1 MSHRYYI
8 VYASLCV
15 LLAAFF
21 PAMFAAKQE
30 RSFSKWYVYSVLL
43 FPVALIHS
51 FLLKKPRHY
60 VNVFFHDKENP
71 SKIKKKAFRTVP
83 TEQKRVL
90 VTPSYIYKV
99 FFSKLLFGAF
109 VGIVFFALAR
119 AFVYDTQTLR
129 VASVLFAVIFSAFL
143 SMVEIC
149 RFSRLP
155 MIADEIT
162 KRTLFIGAISICC
175 SLPIILIKSFILDN
189 IVSERHMPAVMF
201 LCIMISFG
209 LFLVLLFRIQRIF
222 YCVFNKF
229 SDYCL
234 ISIASYGVFAACSL
248 IWLSISGLQ
257 KYVYL
262 FAMPMQI
269 FSIEYLS
276 GVEYIEKLSNIYSSA
291 LVHLFIAVILLLS
304 GLLCR
309 RYKRKELEFRVE
321 YRSKAFRMSRKP
333 ILRRHIP
340 NLQIKQQ

>member
-1 MSHRYYI
+1 MAHRYYI
-8 VYASLCV
+8 VYTTLCV

-21 PAMFAAKQE
+21 PAMVAAKRE
-30 RSFSKWYVYSVLL
+30 RSFSKWYVYGVLL
-43 FPVALIHS
+43 FPAALIHS

-60 VNVFFHDKENP
+60 VNVFFHDKETP
-71 SKIKKKAFRTVP
+71 SEIKKKTFQRVP
-83 TEQKRVL
+83 TEQKQVL

-109 VGIVFFALAR
+109 VAIAFFALSR
-119 AFVYDTQTLR
+119 AFVYDTEALR
-129 VASVLFAVIFSAFL
+129 VSCILFAVLFSTFL
-143 SMVEIC
+143 SAVEMC
-149 RFSRLP
+149 RFSRFP

-162 KRTLFIGAISICC
+162 KRALIFSVISICC
-175 SLPIILIKSFILDN
+175 SLPVILIKALVLDN
-189 IVSERHMPAVMF
+189 LVAEKYMPAVMF
-201 LCIMISFG
+201 FCMMLSFG
-209 LFLVLLFRIQRIF
+209 AFLFLLFRVQRIF
-222 YCVFNKF
+222 YSVFNKF

-234 ISIASYGVFAACSL
+234 ISIASYGIFAAYSL

-257 KYVYL
+257 KYIYL

-269 FSIEYLS
+269 FSTQYLS
-276 GVEYIEKLSNIYSSA
+276 GVEYIVRLSYIYSSA

-309 RYKRKELEFRVE
+309 RYKRKEFEFRVE

-340 NLQIKQQ
+340 NLQKR

>member
-1 MSHRYYI
+1 MSLRYYI

-21 PAMFAAKQE
+21 PAMVAAKRE
-30 RSFSKWYVYSVLL
+30 RSFSKWYIYSVLL
-43 FPVALIHS
+43 FPAALIHS

-71 SKIKKKAFRTVP
+71 SKIKKKTFRTVP
-83 TEQKRVL
+83 SEQKKIL
-90 VTPSYIYKV
+90 VTPSYLYKV
-99 FFSKLLFGAF
+99 FPSKLLFGAF
-109 VGIVFFALAR
+109 AGIVLFALYR

-129 VASVLFAVIFSAFL
+129 IACVLFSVIFSSFL

-149 RFSRLP
+149 RFSRAP

-175 SLPIILIKSFILDN
+175 SLPIILIKVLLLDN
-189 IVSERHMPAVMF
+189 LISERYMPAVMF
-201 LCIMISFG
+201 LCIMLSFG
-209 LFLVLLFRIQRIF
+209 AFLILLFRMQRIF
-222 YCVFNKF
+222 YSVFNKF

-234 ISIASYGVFAACSL
+234 ISIASYAVFAACSL

-257 KYVYL
+257 KYIYL

-276 GVEYIEKLSNIYSSA
+276 GVDYIGKLSYIYSSA
-291 LVHLFIAVILLLS
+291 LVHLFIAVVLLLS

-309 RYKRKELEFRVE
+309 RYKRKEFEFRVE

>member
-1 MSHRYYI
+1 MSLRYYF
-8 VYASLCV
+8 VYSSLCV
-15 LLAAFF
+15 FLAAFL
-21 PAMFAAKQE
+21 PAMVAAKRE

-43 FPVALIHS
+43 FPIALIHS
-51 FLLKKPRHY
+51 FVLKKPRHY

-71 SKIKKKAFRTVP
+71 SKIKKKTFRTVP
-83 TEQKRVL
+83 TEQKKIL
-90 VTPSYIYKV
+90 VVPSYIYKV

-109 VGIVFFALAR
+109 VGIVLFALFR

-129 VASVLFAVIFSAFL
+129 VSCVLFAVLFSAFL
-143 SMVEIC
+143 SAVELC
-149 RFSRLP
+149 RFSRFP
-155 MIADEIT
+155 IIADEIT
-162 KRTLFIGAISICC
+162 KRALMFGAISICC
-175 SLPIILIKSFILDN
+175 SLPIILIKSLILDN
-189 IVSERHMPAVMF
+189 IVSASHMPAVMF
-201 LCIMISFG
+201 LCMIISFG
-209 LFLVLLFRIQRIF
+209 AFLILLFRVQRIF
-222 YCVFNKF
+222 YSVFNKF

-234 ISIASYGVFAACSL
+234 ISIASYGIFAACSL

-257 KYVYL
+257 KYIYL

-276 GVEYIEKLSNIYSSA
+276 GVDYIEKLSQIYSSA

-309 RYKRKELEFRVE
+309 RYKRKEFEFRVE

-340 NLQIKQQ
+340 SLQKR

>member
-1 MSHRYYI
+1 MSLRYYI

-15 LLAAFF
+15 LLWAFF
-21 PAMFAAKQE
+21 PAMVAAKRE

-51 FLLKKPRHY
+51 FLLEKPRHY

-71 SKIKKKAFRTVP
+71 SKIKKKTFRTVP
-83 TEQKRVL
+83 TEQKKVL

-119 AFVYDTQTLR
+119 AFVYDTETLR
-129 VASVLFAVIFSAFL
+129 VSCILFAVLFSAFL
-143 SMVEIC
+143 SAVELC
-149 RFSRLP
+149 RFSRFP

-162 KRTLFIGAISICC
+162 KRALIFSGVSACC
-175 SLPIILIKSFILDN
+175 SFPIILLEILLLDN
-189 IVSERHMPAVMF
+189 IVAEKHIPAVMF
-201 LCIMISFG
+201 LCMILSFG
-209 LFLVLLFRIQRIF
+209 AFLILLFRVQRIF
-222 YCVFNKF
+222 YSVFNKF

-234 ISIASYGVFAACSL
+234 ISIASYGIFAACSL

-257 KYVYL
+257 KYIYL
-262 FAMPMQI
+262 FAMPMEI

-276 GVEYIEKLSNIYSSA
+276 GVGYIENLSHIYSSA
-291 LVHLFIAVILLLS
+291 VVHLFVAVMLLLS

-309 RYKRKELEFRVE
+309 RYKRKEFEFRVE
-321 YRSKAFRMSRKP
+321 YRTKAFRMSRKP

-340 NLQIKQQ
+340 NLQMK

>member
-1 MSHRYYI
+1 MSPRYYI

-21 PAMFAAKQE
+21 PAMVAAKKE
-30 RSFSKWYVYSVLL
+30 RSFSKWYVYSVML
-43 FPVALIHS
+43 FPVSLVHS
-51 FLLKKPRHY
+51 FLLKSPRHY

-71 SKIKKKAFRTVP
+71 AKIKKKTFPAVP
-83 TEQKRVL
+83 TLQKKIV

-109 VGIVFFALAR
+109 IGISLFALSR

-129 VASVLFAVIFSAFL
+129 IACVMFSVIFSAFL
-143 SMVEIC
+143 SVVEMC
-149 RFSRLP
+149 RFSRFP
-155 MIADEIT
+155 MLADEIT
-162 KRTLFIGAISICC
+162 KRTLFFGAISVCC
-175 SLPIILIKSFILDN
+175 SLPIILIKGLILDN
-189 IVSERHMPAVMF
+189 IVPERYMPAVMF
-201 LCIMISFG
+201 ICMILSFG
-209 LFLVLLFRIQRIF
+209 AFLLLLFRMQRIF
-222 YCVFNKF
+222 YSVFDKF

-234 ISIASYGVFAACSL
+234 ISIAAYGIFAACSL

-257 KYVYL
+257 KYIYL

-269 FSIEYLS
+269 FTTQYLS
-276 GVEYIEKLSNIYSSA
+276 GVDYIEKLSYIYSSA

-309 RYKRKELEFRVE
+309 RYKRKEFEFRVE

-333 ILRRHIP
+333 ILRRHI
-340 NLQIKQQ
+340 KA